1 MAELKTKQ
9 NTGSVENFLDT
20 VEDEVK
26 RKDCKVLLDIMK
38 EVTKEE
44 PKMWGDS
51 IIGFGTY
58 HYKSKSGQEGDWFI
72 TGFSPR
78 KGNIS
83 IYLMHG
89 HEGYEELFDKL
100 GKHKMGKGCLYLKSL
115 NDINMKILKD
125 IIKRSVRDIQ
135 KRYPADQQ

>member
-20 VEDEVK
+20 VEDELK

-78 KGNIS
+78 KGNIPV
-83 IYLMHG
+83 YLMHG